1 MTLTERI
8 ISIDEAR
15 RLRDNVIPFER
26 REQRRQTPRWLE
38 WTREN
43 QKASVKDLTGY
54 IAGSD
59 DAA

>member
-15 RLRDNVIPFER
+15 RLRDNVIPFD
-26 REQRRQTPRWLE
+26 REQRRAKPRWMERMDEQGLPNKDY
-38 WTREN
+38 TR
-43 QKASVKDLTGY
+43 QGP
-54 IAGSD
+54 